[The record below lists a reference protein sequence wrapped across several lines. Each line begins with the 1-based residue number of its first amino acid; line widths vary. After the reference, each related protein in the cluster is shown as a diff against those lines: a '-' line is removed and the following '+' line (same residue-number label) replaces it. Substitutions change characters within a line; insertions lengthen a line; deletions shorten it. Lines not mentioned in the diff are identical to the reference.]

1 MWLRP
6 RTLAWLLRRSMLA
19 AFDDGIFGT
28 AKGAAYSALLSFF
41 PVLTSAATILVQSHA
56 GFVSDILER
65 ALSEIVPPGS
75 EDLVVQQFRIS
86 GARPIA
92 VLVVAGIISVWA
104 ASGVIK
110 SLIEGFQ
117 AAYRVPRSRGFLHQS
132 GVAMALVLGAAVPL
146 LCASLLVVF
155 GGQVEKVVFNWLN
168 VDPVLHPLSGALQWL
183 SGMARYAIA
192 FATTVVVTASLYY
205 FGPYRQQRWR
215 YRVAGG
221 DPGDGAVA
229 GRDVGLRVVHEEHRA
244 LQRDVRV
251 GGGDHRAAGV
261 DVRAGAGGAAGVRIQ
276 RGVRAARGVKDNC
289 SPPRRRD
296 AEKKGKRV
304 LSAPRRLGGEKLIP
318 ARLSFSTKHMAAIPE
333 SARMFMA
340 GLIERARRLKKT
352 IAFPEGNDPRVLEA
366 AARLASEGIVKPVL
380 VGTKPNGAPEG
391 VTFVDP
397 AKSPLVQKY
406 AALYYER
413 RRAKGITQMEAAEMA
428 RKPLYFA
435 SLMVG
440 AGDADGSV
448 GGAVNSTAE
457 TVRAA
462 LHAVG
467 TDPRARLV
475 SSVFIMALE
484 DRSLGHNG
492 LMAFAD
498 CAVVIDP
505 TSVQLADIAIAT
517 AESTRVLIHAE
528 PAVALLS
535 FSTKGSGKHPEVDKV
550 VEALRIVQARAPE
563 LNVDGELQADAAVSA
578 VVGKSKAPGSKVA
591 GRANTLV
598 FPNLASANIGYKLV
612 ERLGGAMAIGP
623 FMQGLAKP
631 ANDLSRG
638 CSAEDIY
645 NVAVVTALQS
655 ERA

>member
-1 MWLRP
+1 M
-6 RTLAWLLRRSMLA
+6 
-19 AFDDGIFGT
+19 
-28 AKGAAYSALLSFF
+28 
-41 PVLTSAATILVQSHA
+41 
-56 GFVSDILER
+56 
-65 ALSEIVPPGS
+65 
-75 EDLVVQQFRIS
+75 
-86 GARPIA
+86 
-92 VLVVAGIISVWA
+92 
-104 ASGVIK
+104 
-110 SLIEGFQ
+110 Q
-117 AAYRVPRSRGFLHQS
+117 A
-132 GVAMALVLGAAVPL
+132 
-146 LCASLLVVF
+146 
-155 GGQVEKVVFNWLN
+155 
-168 VDPVLHPLSGALQWL
+168 
-183 SGMARYAIA
+183 
-192 FATTVVVTASLYY
+192 
-205 FGPYRQQRWR
+205 
-215 YRVAGG
+215 
-221 DPGDGAVA
+221 
-229 GRDVGLRVVHEEHRA
+229 
-244 LQRDVRV
+244 
-251 GGGDHRAAGV
+251 
-261 DVRAGAGGAAGVRIQ
+261 
-276 RGVRAARGVKDNC
+276 
-289 SPPRRRD
+289 
-296 AEKKGKRV
+296 
-304 LSAPRRLGGEKLIP
+304 
-318 ARLSFSTKHMAAIPE
+318 PE
-333 SARMFMA
+333 SARLFMS
-340 GLIERARRLKKT
+340 GLIERARKLKKT
-352 IAFPEGNDPRVLEA
+352 IAFPEGDDPRVIEA
-366 AARLASEGIVKPVL
+366 ATRLARDGVVKPVL
-380 VGTKPNGAPEG
+380 VGKAVAGIEG

-397 AKSPLVQKY
+397 ASSPLLAKY
-406 AALYYER
+406 SAYYYER
-413 RRAKGITQMEAAEMA
+413 RRAKGVTQVEAAAVA

-467 TDPRARLV
+467 PDPRARLV
-475 SSVFIMALE
+475 SSVFIMALQ
-484 DRSLGHNG
+484 DLSLGHNG

-505 TSVQLADIAIAT
+505 TSTQLADIAIAT
-517 AESTRVLIHAE
+517 AESTRVLINCE

-535 FSTKGSGKHPEVDKV
+535 FSTKGSGKHPDVDKV

-655 ERA
+655 ERG